1 MAFADAQRL
10 RQSAGHRNVLD
21 TMTSISRR
29 AFLAS
34 AAALAAAPALGAVP
48 SSGEVDVAIIGAG
61 AAGIAAARR
70 VAAAG
75 RRFALIEAGNRIGG
89 RCITDTRSFGAPFD
103 SGAHWIR
110 QAEINPVVKAAAKA
124 GLDVYP
130 APPGQKIRIGA
141 RHARESELEAF
152 LAAQVRATRA
162 IADAARGKADVAA
175 AHAMPRD
182 LGEWNATIEFALGPF
197 GIAKDLGDVSAMDF
211 AKLERDGEAF
221 CRQGYGALLAKA
233 AEGIPAQLSTP
244 ANVIQWERGR
254 AMEVE
259 TPKGR
264 ITARAVIVTVSTNV
278 LASGKIRFSPELPNR
293 HLDAA
298 NKLKLGT
305 YERIALD
312 MPGNP
317 LGLAPDDLV
326 FDQSNGPST
335 AALLANVGRTPLCF
349 VDIAGRFGQTLA
361 AAGQEAMTDFALDW
375 LTKLYG
381 GDIRKAVRSTQ
392 ATQWIKDPLV
402 LGGWSSAVPGAQQA
416 RRVLMEPLRDQV
428 YFAGE
433 AVHETAWGTVNGAW
447 ESGERAAEAALR
459 KMGALKDP
467 NKPAPKRD
475 QQRGTRRQQR

>member
-1 MAFADAQRL
+1 
-10 RQSAGHRNVLD
+10 
-21 TMTSISRR
+21 MTAINRR

-34 AAALAAAPALGAVP
+34 AAALVASPALGQVR
-48 SSGEVDVAIIGAG
+48 SSSDVDVVIVGAG

-75 RRFALIEAGNRIGG
+75 RRFALIEAGDRIGG
-89 RCITDTRSFGAPFD
+89 RCVTDTRSFGAPFD
-103 SGAHWIR
+103 TGAHWIR
-110 QAEINPVVKAAAKA
+110 QADINPVVKAAAKA
-124 GLDVYP
+124 NLDVYP

-141 RHARESELEAF
+141 RHARESELESLF
-152 LAAQVRATRA
+152 AAQVRATRA

-175 AHAMPRD
+175 ARALPSD
-182 LGEWNATIEFALGPF
+182 LAEWRGTIEFGLGPF
-197 GIAKDLGDVSAMDF
+197 GTANDLSDVSAMDF
-211 AKLERDGEAF
+211 AKLERDSEAF

-244 ANVIQWERGR
+244 ATTIQWERGR
-254 AMEVE
+254 GMEVE
-259 TPKGR
+259 TPRGR
-264 ITARAVIVTVSTNV
+264 ISARAVIVTVSTNV

-349 VDIAGRFGQTLA
+349 VDIGGRFGQALA
-361 AAGQEAMTDFALDW
+361 ADGQKAMTDFALDW

-381 GDIRKAVRSTQ
+381 GDIRKAVRSAQ

-402 LGGWSSAVPGAQQA
+402 LGAWSSAVPGAQQA
-416 RRVLMEPLRDQV
+416 RRVLMEPLRDRV
-428 YFAGE
+428 WFAGE

-459 KMGALKDP
+459 KMGVLKEP
-467 NKPAPKRD
+467 EKPAPKR
-475 QQRGTRRQQR
+475 QQERGSRRRQ

>member
-1 MAFADAQRL
+1 M
-10 RQSAGHRNVLD
+10 
-21 TMTSISRR
+21 
-29 AFLAS
+29 
-34 AAALAAAPALGAVP
+34 
-48 SSGEVDVAIIGAG
+48 AIIGAG

-89 RCITDTRSFGAPFD
+89 RCVTDTRSFGAPFD
-103 SGAHWIR
+103 TGAHWIR
-110 QAEINPVVKAAAKA
+110 QADINPVVKAAAKA
-124 GLDVYP
+124 DLDVYP
-130 APPGQKIRIGA
+130 VPPGQKIRIGA

-162 IADAARGKADVAA
+162 IAEAARGKADVAA
-175 AHAMPRD
+175 AR
-182 LGEWNATIEFALGPF
+182 ALP
-197 GIAKDLGDVSAMDF
+197 KDLAEWQSHHRIRAWAV
-211 AKLERDGEAF
+211 RH
-221 CRQGYGALLAKA
+221 RQGSRRCLGDGFRQAGARQRGLLPPGLWLA
-233 AEGIPAQLSTP
+233 AGESG
-244 ANVIQWERGR
+244 GR
-254 AMEVE
+254 HSGAALDARHHHPVGARALEVE

-264 ITARAVIVTVSTNV
+264 ISARAIIVTVSTNV
-278 LASGKIRFSPELPNR
+278 LASGKIRFSPELPHR

-326 FDQSNGPST
+326 FEQSNGPST

-349 VDIAGRFGQTLA
+349 VDIGGRSGQTLA
-361 AAGQEAMTDFALDW
+361 AEGQKAMTDFALDW

-416 RRVLMEPLRDQV
+416 RRVLMEPLRDRLW
-428 YFAGE
+428 FAGE

-447 ESGERAAEAALR
+447 KFGDRAAEAALR
-459 KMGALKDP
+459 KMGALKEP
-467 NKPAPKRD
+467 EKPAPKR
-475 QQRGTRRQQR
+475 QQERGSRRRQY

>member
-1 MAFADAQRL
+1 
-10 RQSAGHRNVLD
+10 LD
-21 TMTSISRR
+21 TMTVINRR

-34 AAALAAAPALGAVP
+34 AAALAASPALGQVA
-48 SSGEVDVAIIGAG
+48 SSGEVDVAIVGAG

-89 RCITDTRSFGAPFD
+89 RCVTDTRSFGAPFD
-103 SGAHWIR
+103 AGAHWIR
-110 QAEINPVVKAAAKA
+110 QADVNPVIKAAAKA
-124 GLDVYP
+124 NLDVYP
-130 APPGQKIRIGA
+130 APPGQRIRIGA
-141 RHARESELEAF
+141 RHARESELESLF
-152 LAAQVRATRA
+152 AAQVRATRA

-175 AHAMPRD
+175 ARALPSD
-182 LGEWNATIEFALGPF
+182 LAEWRSTIEFGLGPF
-197 GIAKDLGDVSAMDF
+197 GTAKDLSEVSAMDF

-221 CRQGYGALLAKA
+221 CRQGYGSLLAKA

-244 ANVIQWERGR
+244 ATTIQWERGR
-254 AMEVE
+254 AMEVQ

-264 ITARAVIVTVSTNV
+264 ISARAVIVTVSTNV

-293 HLDAA
+293 HLDAVD
-298 NKLKLGT
+298 KLKLGT

-349 VDIAGRFGQTLA
+349 VDIGGRFGQALA
-361 AAGQEAMTDFALDW
+361 ADGQEAMTDFALDW

-381 GDIRKAVRSTQ
+381 GDIRKTVRSTQ

-402 LGGWSSAVPGAQQA
+402 LGAWSSAAPGAQQA
-416 RRVLMEPLRDQV
+416 RRVLMEPLRDRV
-428 YFAGE
+428 WFAGE
-433 AVHETAWGTVNGAW
+433 AVNETAWGTVNGAW

-459 KMGALKDP
+459 KMGVLKEP
-467 NKPAPKRD
+467 EKQTPKRD